1 MGRRSRAHLTATDVA
16 VIDGADLGIGCVGG
30 GKLDHATITGNA
42 GVGVRRPDAQLP
54 LEGATRALRTV
65 RVTGRP
71 FGRHAGCEMLGD
83 GSKRAHLPALLRDT
97 SPGRRLRHPDGTR
110 LLGHRDV
117 ATTMAY
123 THVLNRGPAGVRSP
137 LDAVLDGRAVG
148 VRNPAGPSRYTDR
161 PCSPTSR
168 THPRRRGGGSGVAR
182 SFAPASVGQAAAYT
196 AVVGGY
202 TEPSNR
208 S

>member
-1 MGRRSRAHLTATDVA
+1 MGVSQLTFRHSFATHLLE
-16 VIDGADLGIGCVGG
+16 DGYDI
-30 GKLDHATITGNA
+30 
-42 GVGVRRPDAQLP
+42 
-54 LEGATRALRTV
+54 RTV
-65 RVTGRP
+65 Q
-71 FGRHAGCEMLGD
+71 E
-83 GSKRAHLPALLRDT
+83 
-97 SPGRRLRHPDGTR
+97 